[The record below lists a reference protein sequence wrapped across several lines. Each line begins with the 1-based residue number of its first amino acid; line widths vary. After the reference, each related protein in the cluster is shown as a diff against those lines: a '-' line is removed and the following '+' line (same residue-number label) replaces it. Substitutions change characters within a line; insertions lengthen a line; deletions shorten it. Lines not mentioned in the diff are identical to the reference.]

1 MGDIVGNLQMPEE
14 LMSNIL
20 LKVYV
25 TPFAERSVKEAEKWS
40 CEAAREGP

>member
-40 CEAAREGP
+40 CGAAREGP